1 MLDTLKNI
9 VKVTALLALGGILMV
24 AINTLLS
31 FLTPFVVPPVFIE
44 ALALISMYLPFNAS
58 AVFSIIGLVLEA
70 ILIFMIANKIFNL
83 NTWLIK
89 DA

>member
-1 MLDTLKNI
+1 MLSLFQL
-9 VKVTALLALGGILMV
+9 VKFTVVLGLGAIFLV
-24 AINTLLS
+24 AINSLLA
-31 FLTPFVVPPVFIE
+31 FIIPIATPPIVSE
-44 ALALISMYLPFNAS
+44 ALALISMFLPFNAS
-58 AVFSIIGLVLEA
+58 AIFSSIAIIMEV